1 MIVVEVERRRFL
13 KRGALLMT
21 ALAAPA
27 LTYTGCRAMRCSP
40 DRFDATHRRLLALPQ
55 RQVSLEIGAP
65 LDASIAP
72 SSPGILLHGT
82 SSMRE
87 FDSRGV
93 HVISDT
99 FWSWFPDAAYREVT
113 PALGMGSIFSPEV
126 VQGPIHVTYG
136 LGAASKLVLPP
147 AWRVA
152 GRFHAGHLTFV
163 TADLYL
169 VPEPLDTVLARVH
182 EIIAGL
188 KRIGW
193 APYHDGT
200 RSLEEAELQF
210 RAARVP
216 GAPMRPKSLA
226 FEPYLRPDGLARCE
240 FLLRLATPLDQPVD
254 CWGYGLNLHFSA
266 PDPLIDKLEAITKR
280 ARQQLRIRNLDF
292 DVHAKQPGYYGYEPD
307 EWIHP
312 EPEFYSKFTVD
323 AVAYLQALRAAGLTA
338 ELDPRWR

>member
-1 MIVVEVERRRFL
+1 
-13 KRGALLMT
+13 
-21 ALAAPA
+21 
-27 LTYTGCRAMRCSP
+27 MRCSP
-40 DRFDATHRRLLALPQ
+40 DRFDATHQRLLALPQ
-55 RQVSLEIGAP
+55 RRVSLEIGAP
-65 LDASIAP
+65 LDAAIAP
-72 SSPGILLHGT
+72 SSTGILQGWSPTLRPHSEAGLHP
-82 SSMRE
+82 
-87 FDSRGV
+87 
-93 HVISDT
+93 IWDT
-99 FWSWFPDAAYREVT
+99 FWSWFPDTAYREVT

-136 LGAASKLVLPP
+136 LGAAPKLVLPP

-152 GRFHAGHLTFV
+152 GRFHAGHLTFL

-210 RAARVP
+210 RAARLP

-226 FEPYLRPDGLARCE
+226 FEPYLRPDRLARCE
-240 FLLRLATPLDQPVD
+240 FLLRLATPPDQPVD

-280 ARQQLRIRNLDF
+280 AREQLRIRNLDF
-292 DVHAKQPGYYGYEPD
+292 DVHAKEPYLYGYEPD

-312 EPEFYSKFTVD
+312 KPFASLPFTVD